1 MSSAEWEQY
10 CLAYR
15 NHRVAQVG
23 HLMVGWGTHHQA
35 GSFQFFSESLDNPV
49 FPNTGLKND
58 FSFFPHSVYFEV
70 ESHVWAI
77 GWSKKKN
84 LSPAVYIVV
93 FLTKGRIRQN
103 FLQLLTNYFLLLRG
117 VVMC

>member
-10 CLAYR
+10 CPAYR

-23 HLMVGWGTHHQA
+23 YLMVGWGTHHQA

-77 GWSKKKN
+77 GWSKKK
-84 LSPAVYIVV
+84 I
-93 FLTKGRIRQN
+93 
-103 FLQLLTNYFLLLRG
+103 
-117 VVMC
+117 